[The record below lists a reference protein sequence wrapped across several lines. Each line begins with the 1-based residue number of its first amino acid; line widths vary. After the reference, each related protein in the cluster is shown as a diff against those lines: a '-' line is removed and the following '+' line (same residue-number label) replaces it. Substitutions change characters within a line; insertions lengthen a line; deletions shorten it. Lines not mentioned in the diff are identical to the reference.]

1 MFIFII
7 FLKTLKTT
15 VKFKDENSRTIIQNW
30 DIYNRDHNVLE
41 REVGN

>member
-7 FLKTLKTT
+7 FLRTLKTT

-41 REVGN
+41 REVDN